1 MGFCPAGFLSW
12 TGLRWCRRKTP
23 SHIERR
29 IPVNLTDTQTQPVV
43 PSTAA
48 KRKDGGVDRRKHSNP
63 TDFVVKQPGPVQ
75 PVKKSK
81 DKKLQRSSKSRRA
94 VSKQERV
101 IEMLQRPQGTPIATI
116 MKATG
121 WQQHSV
127 RGFFAAVVR
136 KKLGLNLVSTKCD
149 NE

>member
-1 MGFCPAGFLSW
+1 MNLS
-12 TGLRWCRRKTP
+12 
-23 SHIERR
+23 
-29 IPVNLTDTQTQPVV
+29 DTQTQPVV

-48 KRKDGGVDRRKHSNP
+48 KREDGNVERRKHSNP
-63 TDFVVKQPGPVQ
+63 TDFVAKQPGRVQ
-75 PVKKSK
+75 PASRKKSK
-81 DKKLQRSSKSRRA
+81 DEKLQRSSKSSRA
-94 VSKQERV
+94 VSKQDRV

-136 KKLGLNLVSTKCD
+136 KKLGLNLVSKKSD
-149 NE
+149 NERVYRIVPNERPRKSKSHNGA

>member
-1 MGFCPAGFLSW
+1 MAALSGASTATQLASFPNSPAGYSL
-12 TGLRWCRRKTP
+12 
-23 SHIERR
+23 
-29 IPVNLTDTQTQPVV
+29 PV
-43 PSTAA
+43 
-48 KRKDGGVDRRKHSNP
+48 G
-63 TDFVVKQPGPVQ
+63 
-75 PVKKSK
+75 
-81 DKKLQRSSKSRRA
+81 RRA
-94 VSKQERV
+94 KTRNSNAHPNPAAPFRSRIRV

-149 NE
+149 NERVYRIVPKETSRKSKSHNGT